1 MKLIAVH
8 EVPWAFIEFYLVYW
22 VFVESNGSSLCWWAP
37 EVDNVLG
44 LDYLVL
50 PSCLIRIEFSF
61 ICFLLGCFR
70 FTEFQSGEDDLDFDW
85 FQSIETSSF
94 RWVIFFSFLFGCH
107 TPFRPSSDFLTKVPR
122 VSLNFYLLPIF
133 IHCHVFKKVSFS
145 FRSGR
150 LFFFGIFF

>member
-1 MKLIAVH
+1 M
-8 EVPWAFIEFYLVYW
+8 
-22 VFVESNGSSLCWWAP
+22 
-37 EVDNVLG
+37 LG

-94 RWVIFFSFLFGCH
+94 R
-107 TPFRPSSDFLTKVPR
+107 
-122 VSLNFYLLPIF
+122 
-133 IHCHVFKKVSFS
+133 
-145 FRSGR
+145 
-150 LFFFGIFF
+150 